1 MNENLPQE
9 APKKKLLM
17 VKQEQIIRG
26 NNQQAPSSASSGLAP
41 NQEVSKLICW
51 SAENN
56 KSKPFKNIWI
66 FEWTNWAMSK
76 EEKSDIRYNNEGD
89 DNSFVH

>member
-1 MNENLPQE
+1 MSNRMNEKLPQE

-41 NQEVSKLICW
+41 NQEVSKLIR
-51 SAENN
+51 SFAHSLRTTRANHLRIYEYLNGQ
-56 KSKPFKNIWI
+56 
-66 FEWTNWAMSK
+66 T
-76 EEKSDIRYNNEGD
+76 EK
-89 DNSFVH
+89 